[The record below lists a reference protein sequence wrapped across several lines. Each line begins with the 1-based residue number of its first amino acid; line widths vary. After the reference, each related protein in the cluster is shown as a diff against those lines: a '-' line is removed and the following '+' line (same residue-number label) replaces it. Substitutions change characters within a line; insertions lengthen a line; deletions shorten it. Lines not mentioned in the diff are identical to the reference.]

1 MKRVISLAILIGFLF
16 VGAITASAKSG
27 LSLIPAKGT
36 VNMRDIGGQGLYVF
50 SMWDTAQNS
59 FVKTDGSFETV
70 IASGRAQKLSVKD
83 SQKATRALAIVL
95 PQDPDN
101 IVFDAESTALAVLL
115 SDASLF
121 RSYED
126 MQRFF
131 KRAMSKASFQGLA
144 AFLRKNLSSRTLE
157 DLTEDEK
164 YRDLVQ
170 SCNKD
175 LFQEDSATIKKSL
188 YDAREEIEKIL
199 REK

>member
-1 MKRVISLAILIGFLF
+1 MKRVISLAMLIGFLF
-16 VGAITASAKSG
+16 VAGVTAFAKSG

-36 VNMRDIGGQGLYVF
+36 VNMKDIGGRGLYVF

-59 FVKTDGSFETV
+59 FVKTDGSFTTV

-83 SQKATRALAIVL
+83 SKKATRALAIAL
-95 PQDPDN
+95 PQNPDN

-121 RSYED
+121 RNYED

-131 KRAMSKASFQGLA
+131 KKAAANVSFQSLA
-144 AFLRKNLSSRTLE
+144 VFLRKNLPFKTLE
-157 DLTEDEK
+157 ELTDDEQ
-164 YRDLVQ
+164 YRDLVR

-175 LFQEDSATIKKSL
+175 LFHEDSAAIKKSL
-188 YDAREEIEKIL
+188 YGAREEIEKIL